1 MPADPLHGPASPWSL
16 RRRLLLLTALAT
28 LAAWVVGGSATY
40 VVSTRQAAKLDDQQM
55 ISVAHTL
62 LTLADHE
69 IDEIRA
75 EGNGRLLV
83 VDEDSTVPRRY
94 LYQIWSPQPAAML
107 LTNGQADSG
116 PLASFEQQGLQTLN
130 LGGEEWRTAVV
141 WSEDRT
147 KLILIAEPIRL
158 REAFPRR
165 SLVTLF
171 AFFLAS
177 LGGLLG
183 LLAWMIGHATRSL
196 RDSAAQLA
204 ERSPRDL
211 RPIEVA
217 APPEEV
223 MPLVGAINALF
234 ERFHKALESERRFTS
249 AAAHELRTPLAAV
262 KVHAQVAQLTRTA
275 AERKEAIGRL
285 LLAIDRAARMID
297 QLLTLSRLDGI
308 LALQTSEM
316 PLRLDVIASHVIE
329 EVRPLL
335 ERRKQKIDALLI
347 PCEIEGMEFGV
358 ASLLRNLVDNAM
370 RYAPESST
378 IRLTVGPAGGRCVA
392 TIEDAGPGIPPDER
406 ERVFDRF
413 YRLSSDG
420 EGCGIG
426 LSIVRNVAQVHQA
439 TVELAESELGGLR
452 VSVAFPPRPG
462 VPPGTP
468 PLPQT

>member
-1 MPADPLHGPASPWSL
+1 MPADRRRGPTAPWSL
-16 RRRLLLLTALAT
+16 RRRLLLLTALGT
-28 LAAWVVGGSATY
+28 LAAWIVGGFATY
-40 VVSTRQAAKLDDQQM
+40 VVSTHQAATLDDEQM
-55 ISVAHTL
+55 TSVAHTL

-75 EGNGRLLV
+75 EGKGRLLV
-83 VDEDSTVPRRY
+83 VDEDSTTPRRY
-94 LYQIWSPQPAAML
+94 LYQIWSPQPPAML
-107 LTNGQADSG
+107 LTNGQADAG
-116 PLASFEQQGLQTLN
+116 PLASFEQQGLQTQN
-130 LGGEEWRTAVV
+130 LGGEDWRTSVV

-147 KLILIAEPIRL
+147 KVILIAEPIRL
-158 REAFPRR
+158 RETFPKT

-177 LGGLLG
+177 LGALLG

-204 ERSPRDL
+204 ERTPRDL
-211 RPIEVA
+211 RPIEVT
-217 APPEEV
+217 APPQEV

-234 ERFHKALESERRFTS
+234 ERFDKALEAERRFTS

-275 AERKEAIGRL
+275 AERKEAMGRL

-308 LALQTSEM
+308 LAMQTSEM
-316 PLRLDVIASHVIE
+316 PLRLDIIASHVIE

-335 ERRKQKIDALLI
+335 ERRKQTIDARMTA
-347 PCEIEGMEFGV
+347 CEIEGMEFGV
-358 ASLLRNLVDNAM
+358 ASLLRNLIDNSM
-370 RYAPESST
+370 RYAPPSSA
-378 IRLTVGPAGGRCVA
+378 IRVTVAPVGGRCVA
-392 TIEDAGPGIPPDER
+392 TVEDSGPGIPPQER
-406 ERVFDRF
+406 DRVFDRF

-426 LSIVRNVAQVHQA
+426 LSIVRNVAQVHRA
-439 TVELAESELGGLR
+439 TIELGESDLGGLR

-462 VPPGTP
+462 IP
-468 PLPQT
+468 PLPLA